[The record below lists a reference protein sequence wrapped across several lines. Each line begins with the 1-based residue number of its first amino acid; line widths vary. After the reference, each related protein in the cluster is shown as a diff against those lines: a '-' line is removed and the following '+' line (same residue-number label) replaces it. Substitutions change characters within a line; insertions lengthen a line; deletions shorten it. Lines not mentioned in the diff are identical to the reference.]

1 MEKLQLDLN
10 GPDPRRGLGTMA
22 RGLIG
27 SEILKI
33 SGEIRAAQTAGVK
46 IANFTVGDFSSAQ
59 FPIPDKLRDGTL
71 RALSAGE
78 TNYPPSD
85 GGLRLREAVRGL
97 YRERLP
103 LDLPPRA
110 GGFAGGSGPNTLP
123 TFTSL
128 PASVGP

>member
-1 MEKLQLDLN
+1 MAELQVDLD
-10 GPDPRRGLGTMA
+10 GPDARGGLGTMA
-22 RGLIG
+22 RGVIG

-71 RALSAGE
+71 RALSAGG

-85 GGLRLREAVRGL
+85 GAHQLREAGREL
-97 YRERLP
+97 YRQRLP
-103 LDLPPRA
+103 PDPPPRS
-110 GGFAGGSGPNTLP
+110 GG
-123 TFTSL
+123 
-128 PASVGP
+128 PARRPRTHHRSPQ